1 MMKNTDTAK
10 FENAV
15 RALEFDKIREKLA
28 YFAPTDGSKALA
40 RALMPSSSALL
51 VNILIGRISYNLTFT
66 PIRAK

>member
-1 MMKNTDTAK
+1 MIRNKENQK

-40 RALMPSSSALL
+40 RALMGKL
-51 VNILIGRISYNLTFT
+51 VELIGY
-66 PIRAK
+66 